1 MTPREKKLAAITGLM
16 AVVLGGFFIWNQV
29 STALENRHSAI
40 ASLDQEIADKQS
52 TIKRAG
58 QATKRLNQYEQRSL
72 PASQEV
78 ARSVYQDW
86 LLDLAEQAEL
96 EKAKVTVSRAPNSN
110 GVIHRL
116 PFNVSGIGRL
126 DQIALLLQKL
136 YANDHLH
143 LIRGLRITPITDS
156 RKLNVTIG
164 IEAAVLPGS
173 TNENQLTN
181 LANPWL
187 ASTNSKKLVDKIIDR
202 NLFAP
207 PNHPPKLASIGSK
220 RAYVRRKLSFTAKAT
235 DSDPLDTVTYELSKT
250 APDGSQIGGSS
261 GQFSWTP
268 KELGTFEFDIL
279 SKDDGIPSK
288 TARQTVRVTVV
299 EPPKVV
305 VTKPPPTRP
314 RKPGFD
320 IAKHTYL
327 IGTTERRGRPE
338 IWLQVRT
345 TGKIHKLS
353 TGDAVSFG
361 SIAGQVAKIGNRDA
375 EITIGDQQR
384 ILVRIGENLLEADKQ
399 PAGGS

>member
-29 STALENRHSAI
+29 STALENRRSAI
-40 ASLDQEIADKQS
+40 ASLDQEISDKQS

-173 TNENQLTN
+173 TLT
-181 LANPWL
+181 
-187 ASTNSKKLVDKIIDR
+187 DR
-202 NLFAP
+202 RR
-207 PNHPPKLASIGSK
+207 
-220 RAYVRRKLSFTAKAT
+220 RA
-235 DSDPLDTVTYELSKT
+235 
-250 APDGSQIGGSS
+250 
-261 GQFSWTP
+261 
-268 KELGTFEFDIL
+268 
-279 SKDDGIPSK
+279 
-288 TARQTVRVTVV
+288 
-299 EPPKVV
+299 
-305 VTKPPPTRP
+305 
-314 RKPGFD
+314 
-320 IAKHTYL
+320 
-327 IGTTERRGRPE
+327 
-338 IWLQVRT
+338 
-345 TGKIHKLS
+345 
-353 TGDAVSFG
+353 
-361 SIAGQVAKIGNRDA
+361 
-375 EITIGDQQR
+375 
-384 ILVRIGENLLEADKQ
+384 
-399 PAGGS
+399 